1 MTRRGTQFGLV
12 VAADEAGRAE
22 SVLKVRGDHVARKLM
37 VLSARYEGR
46 AMRALRWLARHVLRW
61 HTVAA
66 PCATG
71 LVVSQDGSELFRCHP
86 EAAPDFHARSWRLPD
101 GCEVRVAV
109 DFALPGRAWVTVLA
123 DEVDLTPRRPVAG
136 SGPMPTAAEMRAAQ
150 ARLAA
155 EARAASESRLVALSC
170 HDARCS
176 RYKKHRCHDLD
187 CRDWRCGK
195 AARP

>member
-12 VAADEAGRAE
+12 VASAEAGRAE

-37 VLSARYEGR
+37 VLSARSRRGPRPCASGGR
-46 AMRALRWLARHVLRW
+46 AARATAGRASRGPRTW
-61 HTVAA
+61 
-66 PCATG
+66 

-150 ARLAA
+150 ARLSAQ
-155 EARAASESRLVALSC
+155 ARARSEAALVALSC
-170 HDARCS
+170 HDARCP

-195 AARP
+195 AARA